1 MKKRIIAANFKMN
14 KTNKDIESYFDIF
27 ARNINELKNKG
38 SFDDAEIVFAPP
50 FTALCETYKIIK
62 PLGGFIKLS
71 SQNIY
76 YEKSGAYTGE
86 ISLDMIKNCGC
97 VYVIV
102 GHSERRNIFN
112 ESDELIA
119 KKIRAVYNYDNEAIT
134 PILCVGENLEI
145 RNKNEHENFVKNQLN
160 IALNSIKGKKTSSL
174 IIAYEPIW
182 AIGTGIPIK
191 PDDGE
196 EMHGFIYDYVNAN
209 FLIDELRII
218 YGGSVTE
225 SNIKELIAEKHI
237 DGVLVGGASLD
248 PLVFFNICKLS
259 AV

>member
-1 MKKRIIAANFKMN
+1 MKKKIIAANFKMN

-50 FTALCETYKIIK
+50 FTSLCETYRIIK
-62 PLGGFIKLS
+62 PLNDFIKLS

-86 ISLDMIKNCGC
+86 ISLDMIKDCGC
-97 VYVIV
+97 VYAIV

-119 KKIRAVYNYDNEAIT
+119 KKISAIYNNGGIT

-145 RNKNEHENFVKNQLN
+145 RNKNKHENFVKNQLN
-160 IALNSIKGKKTSSL
+160 IALNSIKRGKVSSL
-174 IIAYEPIW
+174 IIAYEPVW

-196 EMHGFIYDYVNAN
+196 EMHRFIYDYVNAN
-209 FLIDELRII
+209 FLIGELRII

-225 SNIKELIAEKHI
+225 SNIEELMAQPHI
-237 DGVLVGGASLD
+237 NGVLVGGASLD
-248 PLVFFNICKLS
+248 PAAFFNIVKLS
-259 AV
+259 VV

>member
-1 MKKRIIAANFKMN
+1 MKKNIIAANFKMN
-14 KTNKDIESYFDIF
+14 KTNKDIEGYFDIF
-27 ARNINELKNKG
+27 ARNINELKNKS
-38 SFDDAEIVFAPP
+38 SFAGTEIVFAPP
-50 FTALCETYKIIK
+50 FTSLCEAYRIIK
-62 PLGGFIKLS
+62 PFESFIKLS

-76 YEKSGAYTGE
+76 YEQSGAYTGE

-97 VYVIV
+97 VYAIV
-102 GHSERRNIFN
+102 GHSERRNIFG
-112 ESDELIA
+112 ESDELVA
-119 KKIRAVYNYDNEAIT
+119 NKVSAVYNNGGII

-145 RNKNEHENFVKNQLN
+145 RNKNGQEKFVENQLN
-160 IALNSIKGKKTSSL
+160 IALNSIKGKNITSL

-196 EMHGFIYDYVNAN
+196 AMHRFIYDYIKSN

-225 SNIKELIAEKHI
+225 SNISALMIEPHI

-248 PLVFFNICKLS
+248 PAAFFNIVKLS
-259 AV
+259 IV